1 MHFVFPTFKKATL
14 IDTLCHGD
22 VRPRCGLSISLIS
35 IRRENGG
42 AQAVWRRTNVI
53 TPMNLQLNHVN
64 SKAAAITPM
73 IAEALSQLLEDGTID
88 EAQFATMQVQLDWLQ
103 YKQNFREVVSA
114 ARIGREGAENPLL
127 EMRIDTRQVTPENLR
142 PEMLRALAVLDPAKC
157 AEDRIP
163 LEDFKSFRHSI
174 AWEFNK
180 RYWGNLSDWEKMTG
194 KGYQEALP
202 GGKSDG
208 NQEEAVMDSVADF
221 WTLLHDMARRNQL
234 PAEVFILEIGVGSG
248 TRCGMF
254 VDLFRK
260 LDQQRGTNYYPRLRV
275 LMGDYSLETLDMS
288 RPAVKE
294 HIHLCS
300 FLALDALNPLKT
312 LSFLRHKILYIHSTN
327 MYDNLPDE
335 EILRRNGEFYYLHAR
350 AYVPMRDAVQ
360 ISEKFKIPVDGIRAA
375 AEKLLAIGPDFA
387 GERSCG
393 MSFWAELWKAIRLEE
408 KPVAFEELPDLMLP
422 AGLDVP
428 RLEDILAKVQGDL
441 RIHLSSGALESFVN
455 TIPLLHPRGYLQV
468 QDIFVT
474 DHKQYRTGF
483 YGPGKLDGSIVNWV
497 NGALLKGVAERT
509 GYDLHFAPYRY
520 RKESKTSVLYTTPR
534 E

>member
-1 MHFVFPTFKKATL
+1 MILQINHL
-14 IDTLCHGD
+14 
-22 VRPRCGLSISLIS
+22 
-35 IRRENGG
+35 NG
-42 AQAVWRRTNVI
+42 
-53 TPMNLQLNHVN
+53 
-64 SKAAAITPM
+64 KAAAVTTPLVVD
-73 IAEALSQLLEDGTID
+73 ALNKLVEDGSID
-88 EAQFATMQVQLDWLQ
+88 PAEFANLKVQLDWVQ
-103 YKQNFREVVSA
+103 YKQNFREVVTVSRQPGVHRPPA
-114 ARIGREGAENPLL
+114 I

-142 PEMLRALAVLDPAKC
+142 PEMLRAMAADPERGAGSSD
-157 AEDRIP
+157 ADRIP
-163 LEDFKSFRHSI
+163 LEDFKAFRRSI
-174 AWEFNK
+174 AWDFNK
-180 RYWGNLSDWEKMTG
+180 LYWTHLTDWERTTG

-208 NQEEAVMDSVADF
+208 NQEEAVADSVGDF
-221 WTLLHDMARRNQL
+221 WTLLRDMEKRNQL
-234 PAEVFILEIGVGSG
+234 PPEIFILEIGVGSG

-254 VDLFRK
+254 VDKFRQ
-260 LDQQRGTNYYPRLRV
+260 LDQQRGTSYYPRLRV

-288 RPAVKE
+288 RPAVRE

-335 EILRRNGEFYYLHAR
+335 EILRRDGRLFYVHTR
-350 AYVPMRDAVQ
+350 AFVPMREAVQ
-360 ISEKFKIPVDGIRAA
+360 LAEKFKIPVESIRSSV
-375 AEKLLAIGPDFA
+375 EKLLAIGPDFA
-387 GERSCG
+387 GDRACG
-393 MSFWAELWKAIRLEE
+393 MSFWMDLWKAVRLEE
-408 KPVAFEELPDLMLP
+408 KIVPFEDLPDLDLP
-422 AGLDVP
+422 IGLDVP
-428 RLEDILAKVQGDL
+428 RLEDILEKAPGDL
-441 RIHLSSGALESFVN
+441 RFHLSSGALQSFVN

-474 DHKQYRTGF
+474 DLNAYRMGF

-520 RKESKTSVLYTTPR
+520 RKDSKTSVLYTTPR

>member
-1 MHFVFPTFKKATL
+1 M
-14 IDTLCHGD
+14 I
-22 VRPRCGLSISLIS
+22 
-35 IRRENGG
+35 
-42 AQAVWRRTNVI
+42 
-53 TPMNLQLNHVN
+53 LQVNHLN
-64 SKAAAITPM
+64 SKAAAATPG
-73 IAEALSQLLEDGTID
+73 IVEALHKLVEEGHID
-88 EAQFATMQVQLDWLQ
+88 PAQFATLRVQLDWIQ
-103 YKQNFREVVSA
+103 YKQNFREAVTVSSIA
-114 ARIGREGAENPLL
+114 PTGNAKGERRAPEMD
-127 EMRIDTRQVTPENLR
+127 MRIDTRQVTPENLGA
-142 PEMLRALAVLDPAKC
+142 EMLRAIGAADPAKS

-180 RYWGNLSDWEKMTG
+180 LYWGRLSDWEKMTG

-208 NQEEAVMDSVADF
+208 NQEEAVADSVADF
-221 WTLLHDMARRNQL
+221 WTLLRDMEKRNQL

-254 VDLFRK
+254 VDKFRA
-260 LDQQRGTNYYPRLRV
+260 LDQQRGTQYYPRLRV

-288 RPAVKE
+288 RPAVSE

-335 EILRRNGEFYYLHAR
+335 EILRRDGGFYYVHVR
-350 AYVPMRDAVQ
+350 AYVPMRDAVK
-360 ISEKFKIPVDGIRAA
+360 IAEKFKVPVDGIRGMMD
-375 AEKLLAIGPDFA
+375 KLLAIGPDFA
-387 GERSCG
+387 GDRACG
-393 MSFWAELWKAIRLEE
+393 MSFWQDLWKAMRLEE
-408 KPVAFEELPDLMLP
+408 KMVAFEDLPDLMLP
-422 AGLDVP
+422 TGLDVP
-428 RLEDILAKVQGDL
+428 RLEDIMQGVPGDL
-441 RIHLSSGALESFVN
+441 RFHLSSGALGSFVN

-474 DHKQYRTGF
+474 DLNEYRVGF
-483 YGPGKLDGSIVNWV
+483 HGPGKLDGSIVNWV

-520 RKESKTSVLYTTPR
+520 RRESKTSVLYTTPR

>member
-1 MHFVFPTFKKATL
+1 
-14 IDTLCHGD
+14 
-22 VRPRCGLSISLIS
+22 
-35 IRRENGG
+35 
-42 AQAVWRRTNVI
+42 
-53 TPMNLQLNHVN
+53 MNLQLNHLN
-64 SKAAAITPM
+64 SKAAAITP
-73 IAEALSQLLEDGTID
+73 IVVEALNKLVEEGRID
-88 EAQFATMQVQLDWLQ
+88 AAQFASLQVQLDWIQ
-103 YKQNFREVVSA
+103 YKQNFREVVSVS
-114 ARIGREGAENPLL
+114 RIGRVNGEPRPETMN
-127 EMRIDTRQVTPENLR
+127 MRIDTRQVTPENLL
-142 PEMLRALAVLDPAKC
+142 PEMLRAITTADPENSAQ
-157 AEDRIP
+157 DRIP
-163 LEDFKSFRHSI
+163 LEDFKSFRNSL

-180 RYWGNLSDWEKMTG
+180 LYWGHLGAWEKMTG

-208 NQEEAVMDSVADF
+208 NQDEAVMDSVADF
-221 WTLLHDMARRNQL
+221 WTLLRDMETRKQL
-234 PAEVFILEIGVGSG
+234 PAELFILEIGVGSG

-254 VDLFRK
+254 VEKFRQ
-260 LDQQRGTNYYPRLRV
+260 LDQQRGTSYYPRLRV

-294 HIHLCS
+294 HLHLCS

-335 EILRRNGEFYYLHAR
+335 EILRRDGGLYYVHVR
-350 AYVPMRDAVQ
+350 AYVPMRDAVRLA
-360 ISEKFKIPVDGIRAA
+360 EKFKVPLEGFRGMVD
-375 AEKLLAIGPDFA
+375 KLLSIGPDFA
-387 GERSCG
+387 GDHACG
-393 MSFWAELWKAIRLEE
+393 MSFWQELWKAMRLEE
-408 KPVAFEELPDLMLP
+408 KMVAFEDLPDLMLP
-422 AGLDVP
+422 TGLDVP
-428 RLEDILAKVQGDL
+428 RLEDILARVSGDL
-441 RIHLSSGALESFVN
+441 RFHLSSGALESFVN

-474 DHKQYRTGF
+474 DLNEYRVGF
-483 YGPGKLDGSIVNWV
+483 HGPGKLDGSIVNWV

>member
-1 MHFVFPTFKKATL
+1 
-14 IDTLCHGD
+14 
-22 VRPRCGLSISLIS
+22 
-35 IRRENGG
+35 
-42 AQAVWRRTNVI
+42 
-53 TPMNLQLNHVN
+53 MNLQLNHLN
-64 SKAAAITPM
+64 AKAAAITP
-73 IAEALSQLLEDGTID
+73 IVVEALQKLVEEGHID
-88 EAQFATMQVQLDWLQ
+88 PAQFATLQVQLDWVQ
-103 YKQNFREVVSA
+103 YKQNFREMVAVSHI
-114 ARIGREGAENPLL
+114 ARETGERRLPTMD
-127 EMRIDTRQVTPENLR
+127 MRIDTRQVGPETLR
-142 PEMLRALAVLDPAKC
+142 PEMLRALAVTDPQKC

-180 RYWGNLSDWEKMTG
+180 RYWAHLGDWERMTG

-208 NQEEAVMDSVADF
+208 NQDDAVIDSVADF
-221 WTLLHDMARRNQL
+221 WTLLRDMETRKQL
-234 PAEVFILEIGVGSG
+234 PPEIFILEIGVGSG

-254 VDLFRK
+254 VEKFRL
-260 LDQQRGTNYYPRLRV
+260 LDKQRGTSYYPRLRV

-294 HIHLCS
+294 HLHLCS

-335 EILRRNGEFYYLHAR
+335 EILRRDGGLYYVHVR
-350 AYVPMRDAVQ
+350 AYVPMRDAVR
-360 ISEKFKIPVDGIRAA
+360 IAEMIKAPVESIRGMVD
-375 AEKLLAIGPDFA
+375 KLLAIGPDFSGDRA
-387 GERSCG
+387 CG

-408 KPVAFEELPDLMLP
+408 KPVAFEDLPDLMLP
-422 AGLDVP
+422 TGLDVP
-428 RLEDILAKVQGDL
+428 RLEDILAKVPGDL
-441 RIHLSSGALESFVN
+441 RFHLSSGALESFVN

-474 DHKQYRTGF
+474 DLNEYRVGF
-483 YGPGKLDGSIVNWV
+483 HGPGKLDGSIVNWV

-509 GYDLHFAPYRY
+509 GYDLHFAPYKY
-520 RKESKTSVLYTTPR
+520 RKDSKTSVLYTTPR

>member
-1 MHFVFPTFKKATL
+1 
-14 IDTLCHGD
+14 
-22 VRPRCGLSISLIS
+22 
-35 IRRENGG
+35 
-42 AQAVWRRTNVI
+42 
-53 TPMNLQLNHVN
+53 MNLQLNHLN
-64 SKAAAITPM
+64 SKAAAITP
-73 IAEALSQLLEDGTID
+73 IVVEALNKLVEEGRID
-88 EAQFATMQVQLDWLQ
+88 AEQFASLQVQLDWIQ
-103 YKQNFREVVSA
+103 YKQNFREVVSVS
-114 ARIGREGAENPLL
+114 RIGRVNGEPRPQAMN
-127 EMRIDTRQVTPENLR
+127 MRIDTRQVTPENLL
-142 PEMLRALAVLDPAKC
+142 PEMLRAISAADPEKS

-163 LEDFKSFRHSI
+163 LEDFKSFRNSL

-180 RYWGNLSDWEKMTG
+180 LYWGHLGEWEKMTG

-208 NQEEAVMDSVADF
+208 NQDEAVVDSVADF
-221 WTLLHDMARRNQL
+221 WTLLRDMDTRKQL
-234 PAEVFILEIGVGSG
+234 PAELFILEIGVGSG

-254 VDLFRK
+254 VEKFRQ
-260 LDQQRGTNYYPRLRV
+260 LDQQRGTSYYPRLRV

-294 HIHLCS
+294 HLHLCS

-335 EILRRNGEFYYLHAR
+335 EILRRDGGLYYVHVR
-350 AYVPMRDAVQ
+350 AYVPMRDAVRLA
-360 ISEKFKIPVDGIRAA
+360 EKFKVPVGGFRGMVD
-375 AEKLLAIGPDFA
+375 KLLSIGPDFA
-387 GERSCG
+387 GDHACG
-393 MSFWAELWKAIRLEE
+393 MSFWQELWKAMRLEE
-408 KPVAFEELPDLMLP
+408 KMVAFEDLPDLMLP
-422 AGLDVP
+422 TGLDVP
-428 RLEDILAKVQGDL
+428 RLEDILARVSGDL
-441 RIHLSSGALESFVN
+441 RFHLSSGALESFVN

-474 DHKQYRTGF
+474 DLNEYRVGF
-483 YGPGKLDGSIVNWV
+483 HGPGKLDGSIVNWV

>member
-1 MHFVFPTFKKATL
+1 LRKPKRQRGESIKTNAFKL
-14 IDTLCHGD
+14 
-22 VRPRCGLSISLIS
+22 
-35 IRRENGG
+35 
-42 AQAVWRRTNVI
+42 
-53 TPMNLQLNHVN
+53 MNLQLNHLN
-64 SKAAAITPM
+64 SKAAAITP
-73 IAEALSQLLEDGTID
+73 IVVEALNKLVEEGRID
-88 EAQFATMQVQLDWLQ
+88 AEQFASLQVQLDWIQ
-103 YKQNFREVVSA
+103 YKQNFREVVSVS
-114 ARIGREGAENPLL
+114 RIGRVNGEPRPQAMN
-127 EMRIDTRQVTPENLR
+127 MRIDTRQVTPENLL
-142 PEMLRALAVLDPAKC
+142 PEMLRALQATAVTAADPGRS

-163 LEDFKSFRHSI
+163 LEDFKSFRNSL

-180 RYWGNLSDWEKMTG
+180 LYWGHLGEWEKMTG

-208 NQEEAVMDSVADF
+208 NQDEAVMDSVADF
-221 WTLLHDMARRNQL
+221 WTLLRDMETRKQL
-234 PAEVFILEIGVGSG
+234 PAELFILEIGVGSG

-254 VDLFRK
+254 VEKFRQ
-260 LDQQRGTNYYPRLRV
+260 LDQQRGTSYYPRLRV

-294 HIHLCS
+294 HLHLCS

-335 EILRRNGEFYYLHAR
+335 EILRRDGGLYYVHVR
-350 AYVPMRDAVQ
+350 AYVPMRDAVRLA
-360 ISEKFKIPVDGIRAA
+360 EKFKVPVEGFRGMVD
-375 AEKLLAIGPDFA
+375 KLLSIGPDFA
-387 GERSCG
+387 GDHACG
-393 MSFWAELWKAIRLEE
+393 MSFWQELWKAMRLEE
-408 KPVAFEELPDLMLP
+408 KMVAFEDLPDLMLP
-422 AGLDVP
+422 TGLDVP
-428 RLEDILAKVQGDL
+428 RLEDILARVSGDL
-441 RIHLSSGALESFVN
+441 RFHLSSGALESFVN

-474 DHKQYRTGF
+474 DLNEYRVGF
-483 YGPGKLDGSIVNWV
+483 HGPGKLDGSIVNWV

>member
-1 MHFVFPTFKKATL
+1 
-14 IDTLCHGD
+14 
-22 VRPRCGLSISLIS
+22 
-35 IRRENGG
+35 
-42 AQAVWRRTNVI
+42 
-53 TPMNLQLNHVN
+53 MNLQLNHLN
-64 SKAAAITPM
+64 SKAAGITPM
-73 IAEALSQLLEDGTID
+73 VVEALNQLVEEGQID
-88 EAQFATMQVQLDWLQ
+88 RGQFANLQVQLDWVQ
-103 YKQNFREVVSA
+103 YKTNFREVVAVS
-114 ARIGREGAENPLL
+114 RIGREGAENPVLQ
-127 EMRIDTRQVTPENLR
+127 MRIDTRQVTPENLR
-142 PEMLRALAVLDPAKC
+142 PEMLRAMSVLDPAKN
-157 AEDRIP
+157 AADRIP
-163 LEDFKSFRHSI
+163 LEDFKAFRHSI

-180 RYWGNLSDWEKMTG
+180 RYWGNLGDWEKMTG

-208 NQEEAVMDSVADF
+208 NQEEAVMDSVRDF
-221 WTLLHDMARRNQL
+221 WSLLHDMEKRRQL
-234 PAEVFILEIGVGSG
+234 PAEIFILEIGVGSG

-254 VDLFRK
+254 VDLFQR
-260 LDQQRGTNYYPRLRV
+260 LDRQRGTNYYSKLRV

-335 EILRRNGEFYYLHAR
+335 EILRREGGLYYVHVR
-350 AYVPMRDAVQ
+350 AYVPTRDAVQ
-360 ISEKFKIPVDGIRAA
+360 ISEKFSIPVDGIRAA

-387 GERSCG
+387 GDRNCG

-408 KPVAFEELPDLMLP
+408 KFVAFEDQPDLMLP
-422 AGLDVP
+422 TGLDVP
-428 RLEDILAKVQGDL
+428 RLEDILASVPGDL
-441 RIHLSSGALESFVN
+441 RFHLSSGALESFVN

-474 DHKQYRTGF
+474 DLKEYRVGF
-483 YGPGKLDGSIVNWV
+483 HGPGKLDGSIVNWV
-497 NGALLKGVAERT
+497 DGALLKGVAERT

-520 RKESKTSVLYTTPR
+520 RRESKTSVLYTTPR

>member
-1 MHFVFPTFKKATL
+1 
-14 IDTLCHGD
+14 
-22 VRPRCGLSISLIS
+22 
-35 IRRENGG
+35 
-42 AQAVWRRTNVI
+42 
-53 TPMNLQLNHVN
+53 MNLQLNHLN
-64 SKAAAITPM
+64 AKAAGVTPSVV
-73 IAEALSQLLEDGTID
+73 EAVNRLVEAGDID
-88 EAQFATMQVQLDWLQ
+88 PAQFASLQVHLDWVQ
-103 YKQNFREVVSA
+103 YKQNFREVVAVSRI
-114 ARIGREGAENPLL
+114 ARARGERRTPMTD
-127 EMRIDTRQVTPENLR
+127 MRIDTRQVTPENLIAAIR
-142 PEMLRALAVLDPAKC
+142 RALAVAGEPDSPQESQSL
-157 AEDRIP
+157 DRIP
-163 LEDFKSFRHSI
+163 LENFKPFRRSI

-180 RYWGNLSDWEKMTG
+180 LYWGHLGEWEKATG

-202 GGKSDG
+202 GGISDG
-208 NQEEAVMDSVADF
+208 NHEEAIVDSVADF
-221 WTLLHDMARRNQL
+221 WTLLRDMEKRKQL
-234 PAEVFILEIGVGSG
+234 PAEIFILEIGVGSG

-254 VDLFRK
+254 VNKFRL
-260 LDQQRGTNYYPRLRV
+260 LDQQRGTSYYPRLRV

-335 EILRRNGEFYYLHAR
+335 EILRRDGGLYYVHVR
-350 AYVPMRDAVQ
+350 TYVPMSDAARLA
-360 ISEKFKIPVDGIRAA
+360 EKFKFPVEGLRGMVD
-375 AEKLLAIGPDFA
+375 KLLGVGPDF
-387 GERSCG
+387 GGDRSCG
-393 MSFWAELWKAIRLEE
+393 MAFWMELWKAIRLEE
-408 KPVAFEELPDLMLP
+408 KMVAFEDLPDLDLP
-422 AGLDVP
+422 TGLDVP
-428 RLEDILAKVQGDL
+428 RLEDILEQSPGDL
-441 RIHLSSGALESFVN
+441 RFHLSSGALESFVN

-474 DHKQYRTGF
+474 DLNQYRLGF

-520 RKESKTSVLYTTPR
+520 RKESKTSVLYTMPR